1 VGATAPFHRQKF
13 LEAQLLA
20 MQRMTDFSDSQPSAG
35 ADSLPSDEY
44 TVFGTAATSIPAVDP
59 LHGDLAG
66 IKRGDQRAMSRFYGA
81 TVSQLTAVARRFL
94 WIKEDAEEIVGD
106 VYVCVWANSGTYDP
120 ARGTVRTWLSSI
132 TRNRAIDR
140 LRKRRHHVSL
150 DDERQRELVAS
161 LRTSTLS
168 PERLAEQEEDECAAH
183 WALSCLS
190 PERRHLVHLA
200 FYKDLSHAEIA
211 EDLRI
216 PLGTV
221 KSHLRRSLA
230 GLRISMAQQYA
241 SEPLGPY

>member
-1 VGATAPFHRQKF
+1 
-13 LEAQLLA
+13 
-20 MQRMTDFSDSQPSAG
+20 MTDFSHSQPSAG
-35 ADSLPSDEY
+35 ADCLTSEELL
-44 TVFGTAATSIPAVDP
+44 VFGAAPASIPAVDP

-94 WIKEDAEEIVGD
+94 WLKEDAEEIVGD
-106 VYVCVWANSGTYDP
+106 VYVCVWVNSNTYDP
-120 ARGTVRTWLSSI
+120 SRGSVRIWLSGI

-161 LRTSTLS
+161 LQTSTLS
-168 PERLAEQEEDECAAH
+168 PDRLAEQEKDECAAH

-190 PERRHLVHLA
+190 PERRQLLHLA
-200 FYKDLSHAEIA
+200 FYKDLSHGEIA
-211 EDLRI
+211 EGVGI

-241 SEPLGPY
+241 